1 MSMSVEEP
9 TQSHFTES
17 EINLIS
23 KFTEF
28 KYNTFEEARFEYDAA
43 KSAIDTREEKLARAK
58 KELGI
63 TGDDFTYLLK
73 TAEAAVEANPDRES
87 QIWDAYWVIKDEPS
101 LERLEEAE
109 KQMSLAKEIDLAA
122 ETLHWPENWD
132 KKYAPIWLGLS
143 GDSLSATRWY
153 ERGWPIELLI
163 SEIELPGDWTG
174 NLHERVRKI
183 DPPDYP
189 GDIFY

>member
-1 MSMSVEEP
+1 MSVEEP

-17 EINLIS
+17 EINLVS

-28 KYNTFEEARFEYDAA
+28 KYNTFEDAKFEYDAA

-58 KELGI
+58 NELGI
-63 TGDDFTYLLK
+63 TNERVTNLLRS
-73 TAEAAVEANPDRES
+73 AESAVKVNPERES
-87 QIWDAYWVIKDEPS
+87 QIWDAYWIIKDEPS
-101 LERLEEAE
+101 LERLEDAE

-153 ERGWPIELLI
+153 KRGWPIELLI

-189 GDIFY
+189 GEIFY